1 MSIGRRGWWRLG
13 IAAALCM
20 TGTATAAVASGV
32 TPQHGRAA
40 VSADE
45 QRAPDSEDGL
55 QVVNVSVDRTRVR
68 GLTVVRAL
76 VANLGP
82 NPVTDRFTTTVRLP
96 KGVTVEGRV
105 FPDDCR
111 LDDRGRELTCRFRK
125 GLGLRRSATVL
136 VPLRVAD
143 YVRSGERLSG
153 GAVSLQDP
161 DRPDRPVPS
170 RAFTVD
176 VQ

>member
-1 MSIGRRGWWRLG
+1 MSIGRRGWWRIG
-13 IAAALCM
+13 IAAALCVAG
-20 TGTATAAVASGV
+20 TGTAAVASGEAPAGV
-32 TPQHGRAA
+32 RPA

-45 QRAPDSEDGL
+45 QRAPNSEDGL
-55 QVVNVSVDRTRVR
+55 QVVSVSVDRTKVR

-76 VANLGP
+76 LANLGP
-82 NPVTDRFTTTVRLP
+82 NPVTDRFTATVRLP
-96 KGVTVEGRV
+96 KGVTVEGRI

-125 GLGLRRSATVL
+125 GLGLRRTATVL

-143 YVRSGERLSG
+143 DVRPGQRLAG
-153 GAVSLQDP
+153 TVSLQDP
-161 DRPDRPVPS
+161 DHPTRSAPT
-170 RAFTVD
+170 RAYTID